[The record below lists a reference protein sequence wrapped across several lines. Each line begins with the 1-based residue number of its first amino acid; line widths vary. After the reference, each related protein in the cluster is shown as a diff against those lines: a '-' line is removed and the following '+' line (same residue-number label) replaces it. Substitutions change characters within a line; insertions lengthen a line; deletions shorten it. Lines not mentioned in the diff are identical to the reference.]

1 MISTVVGSYPVI
13 IKPPKTRKNKL
24 LNAIGLYDK
33 CKIAI
38 QHSVKSQVNAGIDI
52 ISDGQVR
59 GEMVEIFAKCIPGCK
74 IEENTC
80 KINAKINNPLENI
93 GVKDLKLAIKYM
105 NQELDKLN
113 ISSKDRKKKGVKG
126 IITGPSTIVQ
136 SSKIGP
142 IYKNKDIAII
152 DMANALKSEAIALE
166 KAGAKILQI
175 DEPFLSTGLINMEIA
190 KDAIGIISKEVK
202 IPVAIH
208 CCGDIKNVFED
219 LINFNVDIIDCEFA
233 GQNTNLDILDSY
245 STNLKGK
252 KIGLG
257 VVDTKK
263 SSVESIEEI
272 AKLIEKG
279 LDIVG
284 DKDLFI
290 DPDCG
295 MKLLPEEIAFKKLK
309 NMVEAIKLFIELS
322 HMINH
327 FN

>member
-13 IKPPKTRKNKL
+13 TKHLSGKNKL
-24 LNAIGLYDK
+24 FNVIGLYDK
-33 CKIAI
+33 YKVAI
-38 QHSVKSQVNAGIDI
+38 QHSVKSQIKAGIDI

-59 GEMVEIFAKCIPGCK
+59 GEMVEIFVKSIPGCK
-74 IEENTC
+74 IEGNICEINS
-80 KINAKINNPLENI
+80 KIITPCQNI
-93 GVKDLKLAIKYM
+93 GVQDLKLAIKYM
-105 NQELDKLN
+105 NQELEELD
-113 ISSKDRKKKGVKG
+113 ISSKDKKKKGVKG
-126 IITGPSTIVQ
+126 IITGPSTLIQ

-166 KAGAKILQI
+166 KAGAKIIQI
-175 DEPFLSTGLINMEIA
+175 DEPFLSTGLINIEIA
-190 KDAIGIISKEVK
+190 KDAIDIISKEVN

-208 CCGDIKNVFED
+208 CCGDVKDVFCD
-219 LINFNVDIIDCEFA
+219 LIDFNVDIIDCEFA
-233 GQNTNLDILDSY
+233 GQSTNLDVLDRY

-263 SSVESIEEI
+263 SATESVEEI

-284 DKDLFI
+284 DKNLFI

-295 MKLLPEEIAFKKLK
+295 MRLLPEKIAFKKLT
-309 NMVEAIKLFIELS
+309 NMVEAIKLF
-322 HMINH
+322 N
-327 FN
+327 